1 MNSDAIGQDTD
12 GREGAPSG
20 RGCRE
25 SSRQLLTVSMLAAQ
39 YIRTQ

>member
-12 GREGAPSG
+12 GRESAPSG

-25 SSRQLLTVSMLAAQ
+25 TERMAK
-39 YIRTQ
+39 